1 MSNTRAIR
9 FSFASGEITPEMF
22 GRVDAERYASGVK
35 TAKNFITLPHGP
47 AEARPGF
54 QYIGNTKTHTKK
66 SRLIPFS
73 FNAEQT
79 YALEFGDQY
88 IRIWTQGGQLTSA
101 GVPVEVATP
110 YLEADL
116 FDLHYVQSAD
126 VMTIVHPSYPPKELR
141 RTGAL
146 TWTFGSITTGP
157 IITPPTGVSS
167 ATAGPGGG
175 TPTNHTYV
183 VTSIAKGTLE
193 ESLISLTTTKS
204 WDLSVTGNVINLSWA
219 AVTDAIRYN
228 VYKDV
233 NGDYGYIGT
242 AGGTSFTDDNI
253 KPDSENTP
261 SYSQLVFGSAG
272 AYPRA
277 VTYHEQR
284 RCFAG
289 SNNKPQSIWTTRT
302 GSEQNFSYY
311 IPTRDND
318 PIDVTVKAR
327 EVNTVR
333 HLVPLGDLI
342 ALTTAGEW
350 MISSGDSFAL
360 TPSSIRVRP
369 QGYVGASNVQPAVT
383 ESSALYCAAEG
394 GHVRE
399 LTYDKGGALRS
410 LDISLLATHL
420 FDYYT
425 ISDISFAKGPTPI
438 LWAVRSDGTLLGM
451 TYLPSQQVVG
461 WHQHTTDGTFESVC
475 CITENGESALYAV
488 VSRTIG
494 GATKRY
500 VERLKTRYFA
510 TLADAFHVDCGL
522 TYDGSPT
529 AIISGLDHLEGKSV
543 AILADGAVHPRRT
556 VTGGAVTLE
565 AAASKV
571 HVGLPITADLETL
584 PLALQM
590 EALGQGRYK
599 NVSQVWLRVYRSSG
613 IFVGPSFD
621 KLTEA
626 KQRHNEPY
634 GTPPAL
640 KTDELQ
646 VTTLPKWTADGTVC
660 IRQSDPLPLTIVS
673 MSLETSVSG

>member
-22 GRVDAERYASGVK
+22 GRIDAERYASGVK
-35 TAKNFITLPHGP
+35 TARNFITLPHGP

-54 QYIGNTKTHTKK
+54 EYIGDTKTHTKK

-88 IRIWTQGGQLTSA
+88 IRIWTQGGQLISG

-116 FDLHYVQSAD
+116 FDLHYIQSAD
-126 VMTIVHPSYPPKELR
+126 VMTIVHPSYPTKELR
-141 RTGAL
+141 RTGPT
-146 TWTFGSITTGP
+146 TWVFAGMTYGPAITQ
-157 IITPPTGVSS
+157 PTGVTS
-167 ATAGPGGG
+167 ATAGAGGG
-175 TPTNHTYV
+175 TPIDHTYV
-183 VTSIAKGTLE
+183 VTAIAKGTLE
-193 ESLISLTTTKS
+193 ESRISFSTTSNYDLTIA
-204 WDLSVTGNVINLSWA
+204 GNVINVSWTA
-219 AVTDAIRYN
+219 HADAIRYN
-228 VYKDV
+228 VYKAI
-233 NGDYGYIGT
+233 NGDYGYVGT
-242 AGGTSFTDDNI
+242 AGGTAFQDDNI
-253 KPDSENTP
+253 KPDAENTP
-261 SYSQLVFGSAG
+261 SYTNSVSSD
-272 AYPRA
+272 YPRA

-284 RCFAG
+284 RCFGG
-289 SNNKPQSIWTTRT
+289 SDTKPQSIWTTRS
-302 GSEQNFSYY
+302 GSEQNFNYY
-311 IPTRDND
+311 IPTRDDD
-318 PIDVTVKAR
+318 PISVTVKAR

-333 HLVPLGDLI
+333 HLLPLGDLI
-342 ALTTAGEW
+342 ALTNSGEW
-350 MISSGDSFAL
+350 IISSGDSFAL
-360 TPSSIRVRP
+360 TPTSIRVRP
-369 QGYVGASNVQPAVT
+369 QGYVGASDVQPVVT
-383 ESSALYCAAEG
+383 ENSALYGAAEG
-394 GHVRE
+394 GHIRE

-420 FDYYT
+420 FDYH
-425 ISDISFAKGPTPI
+425 DITDLTFSKGPTPI
-438 LWAVRSDGTLLGM
+438 LWAVRDDGKLLGM

-461 WHQHTTDGTFESVC
+461 WHQHDTDGAFESVC
-475 CITENGESALYAV
+475 CITEDGESALYAV

-529 AIISGLDHLEGKSV
+529 AIISGLSHLEGKTVS
-543 AILADGAVHPRRT
+543 ILADGAVHPRRM
-556 VTGGAVTLE
+556 VVGGSVSLE

-571 HVGLPITADLETL
+571 HIGLPITADLETL
-584 PLALQM
+584 PLALQI

-599 NVSQVWLRVYRSSG
+599 NINQVWLRVYRSSG
-613 IFVGPSFD
+613 IFVGPAFD

-646 VTTLPKWTADGTVC
+646 VTTLPKWTSDGTVC

-673 MSLETSVSG
+673 MSLETAVGG